1 MTAIA
6 AQTAAD
12 SGAAPQWINDLMDAL
27 GAPGAGLAIA
37 LENLFPPL
45 PSEVILPLAG
55 FAASSGRM
63 NLIAVLLWTTAGSV
77 IGALALYG
85 VGALLGRDRT
95 VAIAGKLPLVK
106 VSDIEKTE
114 AWFLKHGTKAVF
126 FGRMIPIFR
135 SLISVPAG
143 VERMRLPVFVAL
155 TTLGSAIWNT
165 VFVLAGYALGDN
177 WSEVSGIASTYS
189 KVILAIAALALL
201 VFIGVRLMRPGAGHR
216 RRGRGRDRGQDIRPP
231 ADDDA
236 HPGTRG
242 GTGAGDSDGGVS
254 EPGSPRAGTPEGSAH
269 RPGRRA
275 RARH

>member
-6 AQTAAD
+6 ADA
-12 SGAAPQWINDLMDAL
+12 GPQWVNDLMDAL

-63 NLIAVLLWTTAGSV
+63 SLLAVLLWTTAGSV

-95 VAIAGKLPLVK
+95 VAIASRLPLVK

-143 VERMRLPVFVAL
+143 VERMRLPVFLGL

-165 VFVLAGYALGDN
+165 VFVLAGYFLGAN
-177 WSEVSGIASTYS
+177 WHQVSDIVSTYS
-189 KVILAIAALALL
+189 KVVLAVAAVAVAAFIA
-201 VFIGVRLMRPGAGHR
+201 VRLLR
-216 RRGRGRDRGQDIRPP
+216 RREGARGTARTATTVPHPHDDQDTRVLRRPAQAQRRRPVLPPETPAGSAPRRG
-231 ADDDA
+231 
-236 HPGTRG
+236 HPGRE
-242 GTGAGDSDGGVS
+242 A
-254 EPGSPRAGTPEGSAH
+254 P
-269 RPGRRA
+269 
-275 RARH
+275 

>member
-6 AQTAAD
+6 ADA
-12 SGAAPQWINDLMDAL
+12 GPQWVNDLMDAL

-63 NLIAVLLWTTAGSV
+63 SLLAVLLWTTAGSV

-95 VAIAGKLPLVK
+95 VAIAGRLPLVK

-143 VERMRLPVFVAL
+143 VERMRLPVFLGL

-165 VFVLAGYALGDN
+165 VFVLAGYFLGAN
-177 WSEVSGIASTYS
+177 WHQVSDIVSTYS
-189 KVILAIAALALL
+189 KVVLAVAVLAVAAFVVIRLL
-201 VFIGVRLMRPGAGHR
+201 RRPEGARGTARTATTAPHPHDDQDTR
-216 RRGRGRDRGQDIRPP
+216 VLRRPAQAQRQRPVLPPETPAGSAPRRG
-231 ADDDA
+231 
-236 HPGTRG
+236 HPGRE
-242 GTGAGDSDGGVS
+242 A
-254 EPGSPRAGTPEGSAH
+254 P
-269 RPGRRA
+269 
-275 RARH
+275 